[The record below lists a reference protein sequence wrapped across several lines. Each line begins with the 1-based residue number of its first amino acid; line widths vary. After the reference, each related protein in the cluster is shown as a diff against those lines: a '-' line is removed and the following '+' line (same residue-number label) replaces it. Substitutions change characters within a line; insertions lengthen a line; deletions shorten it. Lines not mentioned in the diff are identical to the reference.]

1 MVLDA
6 ELKLTDD
13 CIVRLSEVKQYV
25 DEKLINISGIS
36 ASLILKNEV
45 QDMLLDLYQILDRD
59 IL

>member
-1 MVLDA
+1 MVLDP

-13 CIVRLSEVKQYV
+13 CIVRLSEMKEYV

-36 ASLILKNEV
+36 ASLMMKNEV

-59 IL
+59 IT